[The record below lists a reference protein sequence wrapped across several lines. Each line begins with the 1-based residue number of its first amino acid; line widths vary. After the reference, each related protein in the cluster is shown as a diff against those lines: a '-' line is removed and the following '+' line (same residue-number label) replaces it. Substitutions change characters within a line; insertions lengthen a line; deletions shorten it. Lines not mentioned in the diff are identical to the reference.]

1 MVEHYVRSF
10 LCLVHV
16 LMLRQAYPR
25 MGRALLKA
33 GELEQADDAFRLG
46 MREVRNKEIKG
57 RRSGWSLLFSL
68 TRSVH
73 STDSIYTYVDVD
85 GSMAVFVRHQYLY

>member
-1 MVEHYVRSF
+1 
-10 LCLVHV
+10 
-16 LMLRQAYPR
+16 
-25 MGRALLKA
+25 MGRALLMA
-33 GELEQADDAFRLG
+33 GELKQADDAFRLG

-57 RRSGWSLLFSL
+57 RSGWSLLFSL